1 MALNALVD
9 LVKKR
14 CRELG
19 PWRLARNT
27 LGVSTF
33 VFVSVFYPLRTAYG
47 PSMKP
52 TLDEGLNFLIADRAS
67 SSSDSP
73 IQKHVVVVPAG
84 HVFVVGDNLG
94 NSEDSRHFGSI
105 STKKILMKVRYKL
118 SLKYPFF
125 VPLPPPP
132 TTLQTEQSTTSAR

>member
-1 MALNALVD
+1 
-9 LVKKR
+9 
-14 CRELG
+14 
-19 PWRLARNT
+19 
-27 LGVSTF
+27 
-33 VFVSVFYPLRTAYG
+33 
-47 PSMKP
+47 MKP

-67 SSSDSP
+67 YFIYNKPYQRGDVVIIQHPTERRISSSSDSP
-73 IQKHVVVVPAG
+73 MQKHVVVVPAG

-132 TTLQTEQSTTSAR
+132 TTLQTEQTTTSAR